1 MFLKLLFGWYKLFAL
16 IIVKLAR
23 CFYQLIQ
30 WRVDESN
37 SPASLMQINYLA
49 AILIIVRAGRCR
61 GFEVSAAA
69 TNQNSHLDVGSDS
82 MRMNMLETIVWS
94 EFGAS

>member
-1 MFLKLLFGWYKLFAL
+1 VVWRGGCGLIGLLVVVGWCFL
-16 IIVKLAR
+16 
-23 CFYQLIQ
+23 
-30 WRVDESN
+30 
-37 SPASLMQINYLA
+37 
-49 AILIIVRAGRCR
+49 CR